1 MVAVK
6 CFPNTGATVSKVT
19 LNSQSTE
26 ERAVQLLFPVRAN
39 KPRQNVFSL
48 NFLAFSFTPSYCGSP
63 ILINDSMIG
72 FIY

>member
-26 ERAVQLLFPVRAN
+26 ERAVQLLFPVRAQ
-39 KPRQNVFSL
+39 RES
-48 NFLAFSFTPSYCGSP
+48 
-63 ILINDSMIG
+63 
-72 FIY
+72 